1 MRDIIHWRKQ
11 TKEFQLERKDEC
23 GGPWLLSSSVGL
35 DLVSLKIHP
44 FDIMSAHPIGC
55 GENVGGKEVKSKETS
70 SILTRISSPS
80 VST

>member
-11 TKEFQLERKDEC
+11 TKEFQFERKDEC
-23 GGPWLLSSSVGL
+23 GVPLLLSSSVGL

-44 FDIMSAHPIGC
+44 SNIMSAHLVGC
-55 GENVGGKEVKSKETS
+55 GEDVGGKEVKSKETL